1 MRRVALAVTSVV
13 AMALSACAGGGSSDV
28 PGAAPG
34 GDDPASTVAFYG
46 YGVSKNAYGKLI
58 PAFQQTPEGAGVQF
72 HESYGPSGDQSRK
85 IAAGAPA
92 DFAAMSVEPEIT
104 RLVKADMVNADWK
117 QRNGYNGVPFHSVVV
132 LVTRPGN
139 PKGINDWPDLIKP
152 GVEVV
157 SPNPLSAGAAKWNLL
172 APYSVLS
179 KGGEDPQSALTFI
192 ETMVTEHVRV
202 QPKSGREASET
213 FLQGTGDVLIS
224 YENEAKL
231 LEREGEPIEFVY
243 PPQSF
248 RIDTPVAVVEGG
260 EGTEAAFR
268 FHDFLG
274 TDTAQRTVAEAGFRP
289 GNETIRSEFADEFPS
304 FEHLWTIEDLGGWSA
319 FEPELFDP
327 ATGSIMNIYRQV
339 GE

>member
-1 MRRVALAVTSVV
+1 MRAAPVALAVT
-13 AMALSACAGGGSSDV
+13 ALMGLAACAGGGSSDT
-28 PGAAPG
+28 PGAPPG
-34 GDDPASTVAFYG
+34 GDDPRSTVAFYG

-58 PAFQQTPEGAGVQF
+58 PAFQETPEGAGVQF
-72 HESYGPSGDQSRK
+72 HQSYGPSGDQSRK

-92 DFAAMSVEPEIT
+92 DFAAMSVEPEVT
-104 RLVKADMVNADWK
+104 RLVKAGLVTPGWK
-117 QRNGYNGVPFHSVVV
+117 ERNDDAGVPFHSVVV

-139 PKGINDWPDLIKP
+139 PQGIEDWPDLITP

-179 KGGEDPQSALTFI
+179 KGGQQPQVALDFLT
-192 ETMVTEHVRV
+192 TMVTEHVRV
-202 QPKSGREASET
+202 QPKSGREASEA

-231 LEREGEPIEFVY
+231 LAREGEDIEIVH

-260 EGTEAAFR
+260 EGTEAAARFR
-268 FHDFLG
+268 DYLN
-274 TDTAQRTVAEAGFRP
+274 TDAAQNIVATAGFRP
-289 GNETIRSEFADEFPS
+289 GNAAIRAEYESEFPT
-304 FEHLWTIEDLGGWSA
+304 FEKLWTIEDLGGWSE
-319 FEPELFDP
+319 FEPALFDP
-327 ATGSIMNIYRQV
+327 EDGAIMKIYRQV
-339 GE
+339 SG